1 MSSGRG
7 TSSPAGGM
15 GLSRIGTT
23 TSGGGGGG
31 QTHRTAFGEKVV
43 GSSQDELMEN
53 IVKIG
58 DIVILSTEECGARW
72 NGGDSR
78 GGRLEADGFADGGCW
93 VREGA
98 EGGGETF
105 IDSLYRV
112 KTKQVRPNSLS
123 NRSKPLSTPFCWNFC
138 PKRKGSESR
147 RSSVPFSLG
156 LATMESPHSHIACN
170 QEIDLKHAR
179 TFVGTNTPL
188 SKLPG
193 YRLSPILLLLLL
205 LFLLLVGRYTWLAK
219 P

>member
-1 MSSGRG
+1 LVGVEGPKVRAMSTGRGG

-31 QTHRTAFGEKVV
+31 QTHRTAFGEKAV

-53 IVKIG
+53 VVKIG

-93 VREGA
+93 VRESA
-98 EGGGETF
+98 EGGGNTF

-112 KTKQVRPNSLS
+112 KTKQVWPTSLS
-123 NRSKPLSTPFCWNFC
+123 NRRNLSPLVLKCLPEKGVRTGVARC
-138 PKRKGSESR
+138 P
-147 RSSVPFSLG
+147 
-156 LATMESPHSHIACN
+156 PHSA
-170 QEIDLKHAR
+170 LR
-179 TFVGTNTPL
+179 
-188 SKLPG
+188 S
-193 YRLSPILLLLLL
+193 
-205 LFLLLVGRYTWLAK
+205 
-219 P
+219 